1 MCIPK
6 FDEED
11 DENDPEEYEM
21 ADVPAEAPQDPNL
34 VHKPEAGGGPSQPQ
48 PHDYWL
54 KRGYF
59 MARIHNIPRAH
70 KFSPLEC
77 EDRPED
83 VEGGIPVENFDVTRL
98 TYTNLHEFGKHLTR
112 IDDVW
117 TGAEGDKQPV
127 AKDVHAKFATW
138 TGETWFE
145 PIGPLK
151 FKGIDLAAEHQ
162 VWIRG
167 QMVTQDSVTAR
178 PRDCLPIEWK
188 SMSPLQRREVIKL
201 STPRLKNVE
210 DAKLARTIPYTRIE
224 EDTATA
230 FNFTEKK
237 IAISAHQKP
246 NSDQQDVTKAGGD
259 LLADVPPDEESDE
272 HEMTMC
278 NICGKLRGPHLD
290 TTTKRHECYRNPRFL
305 DRESCR
311 LENGNDP
318 NYMYKGD
325 FCSHKHRPPQRQHP
339 YHAITQW
346 SHN

>member
-11 DENDPEEYEM
+11 DEHDPEEYEM

-59 MARIHNIPRAH
+59 MARIHNIPRTH

-77 EDRPED
+77 EDRHED

-127 AKDVHAKFATW
+127 AKDIHGKFATRI
-138 TGETWFE
+138 GETWFE
-145 PIGPLK
+145 PIGPHN

-201 STPRLKNVE
+201 SIPRLKNVE
-210 DAKLARTIPYTRIE
+210 DAKLARTIPYTIIE
-224 EDTATA
+224 EDTAIA
-230 FNFTEKK
+230 FNFT
-237 IAISAHQKP
+237 
-246 NSDQQDVTKAGGD
+246 
-259 LLADVPPDEESDE
+259 
-272 HEMTMC
+272 
-278 NICGKLRGPHLD
+278 
-290 TTTKRHECYRNPRFL
+290 
-305 DRESCR
+305 
-311 LENGNDP
+311 
-318 NYMYKGD
+318 
-325 FCSHKHRPPQRQHP
+325 
-339 YHAITQW
+339 
-346 SHN
+346 